1 MMKKTFVII
10 FIILSLIFLIKI
22 MGLLLGIISFFILLF
37 TPYTIFY
44 GKNKK
49 N

>member
-1 MMKKTFVII
+1 MKKTFVII

-22 MGLLLGIISFFILLF
+22 MGLLLGIISFLILLF
-37 TPYTIFY
+37 TPHTIFY

-49 N
+49 F